1 MTTTIHKTTET
12 DVALQPIVFREVS
25 LRDGA
30 LLVLRAP
37 LELTPIASPDDA
49 RLMVVS
55 DEASGIDA
63 YGYSLEEVRE
73 AIRRDIEVIWHN
85 YAHPDSPLTPE
96 AAAIGRWWK
105 NNAICRDRA
114 GQ

>member
-12 DVALQPIVFREVS
+12 DATFPPIVFREFA
-25 LRDGA
+25 LADGA
-30 LLVLRAP
+30 SLVLRTP
-37 LELTPIASPDDA
+37 LELTPVASPDDA
-49 RLMVVS
+49 RLMVVV
-55 DEASGIDA
+55 DELSGIDA

-85 YAHPDSPLTPE
+85 YANPDSPLTPE

-105 NNAICRDRA
+105 NNAS
-114 GQ
+114 